1 MCVGPLG
8 GRGLD
13 VGWSGLWGVGWPWA
27 CLRKGPH
34 VSRGDLSFPDRGLC
48 WNLLLLPSLGLP
60 CGLVK
65 GQREGGWREEG
76 GGTIAGAET
85 PSGGPGRKRGPSS
98 RGPGKMFSS
107 FASHHLGPPPACPA
121 ASCLDRPL
129 PLERPVAEKQ
139 EEEGSRKLPAFVL
152 GFWAR
157 STS

>member
-13 VGWSGLWGVGWPWA
+13 VGWSGLWGWA
-27 CLRKGPH
+27 GPGLASGKDH
-34 VSRGDLSFPDRGLC
+34 TSPRGDLSFPDRGLC
-48 WNLLLLPSLGLP
+48 WNLLLLPSLRLP

-76 GGTIAGAET
+76 GGTDRRCGDPLWRAWKEAGT
-85 PSGGPGRKRGPSS
+85 LISGPRKDVLKLRISPLGTVSS
-98 RGPGKMFSS
+98 
-107 FASHHLGPPPACPA
+107 CPA

-129 PLERPVAEKQ
+129 PLESSVAEKQ
-139 EEEGSRKLPAFVL
+139 EEEGSRKLLAFVL